1 MRAKCFDDG
10 HSSFL
15 FFFSLALWNRASLE
29 QEFSGKLRVEAAK
42 YLAILGLIFKVYW
55 IAGSE
60 YDIAYLVVRHVL
72 RVTDVRIIGVVDDQK
87 PPLFLVD

>member
-10 HSSFL
+10 RSSFL
-15 FFFSLALWNRASLE
+15 FFLSLALWYRASLE
-29 QEFSGKLRVEAAK
+29 QEFPSKLRVEAAK
-42 YLAILGLIFKVYW
+42 YLAILGLIGKVYW

-60 YDIAYLVVRHVL
+60 HDIACLVGRHIL
-72 RVTDVRIIGVVDDQK
+72 RVNDVCIIGVVDDQK